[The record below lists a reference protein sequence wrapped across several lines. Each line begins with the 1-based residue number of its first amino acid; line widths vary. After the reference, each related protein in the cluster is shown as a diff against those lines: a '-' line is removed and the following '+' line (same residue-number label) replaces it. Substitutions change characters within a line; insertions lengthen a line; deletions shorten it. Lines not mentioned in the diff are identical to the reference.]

1 MFTKKVLSKEGLLL
15 IIFLLTYLLSTSH
28 GYTGTGMDKLFCSQ
42 VVKERDDAVQ
52 KLDSAKFEKENAERG
67 WNDTMKILGVAV
79 EDLKRIAFEQQ
90 AFYFALLKNM
100 PNNKQLTYTY
110 ETTQKRNAAIF
121 ERLEKVFTL
130 FEHVE
135 KRTEAFRELN
145 EANKLRDQS
154 QSLHYLEVISKHN
167 EHIDKLNQEIKRL
180 DHEVDNLNN
189 RLQSLRK
196 IFR

>member
-1 MFTKKVLSKEGLLL
+1 MFTKKVLLREGLLL
-15 IIFLLTYLLSTSH
+15 IVFLLTYLLSTAH
-28 GYTGTGMDKLFCSQ
+28 GYTGIDKLFCSQ

-52 KLDSAKFEKENAERG
+52 KLDSAKFEKDNAERG
-67 WNDTMKILGVAV
+67 WNDTMQILGVSV

-90 AFYFALLKNM
+90 ALYFALLKNM
-100 PNNKQLTYTY
+100 PNNKQLTYKY
-110 ETTQKRNAAIF
+110 EITQKRNAAIF

-145 EANKLRDQS
+145 EANKLKDQS
-154 QSLHYLEVISKHN
+154 QALHYLEVISKHH
-167 EHIDKLNQEIKRL
+167 EHIDKLNQEIKRI